1 MIVITTPTGHIGS
14 QVLKKLVA
22 TDSKVRVIARNP
34 SKIPDVE
41 KEKIEVIQGSL
52 EDIKSVAKAYEGA
65 DDLFFVVPP
74 SMQYSDVNEY
84 YLKFGKIT
92 CQAVQQQK
100 VKRVVYISGT
110 GLGHEKK
117 AGPVSAS
124 YLVEKMLED
133 TGAAVRVLHCGT
145 FMENLL
151 HSVPSLRFKSLFSTT
166 VPSDTKCPW
175 VATKDIADAAVRLL
189 IDKTWTGTGAAGV
202 LGPEDLSYGDI
213 AKIMSDVFEKEIV
226 YQQVADE
233 TLKATLLQFGAT
245 DAAAQ
250 GLLDIYSSMKNG
262 VFNKVPRSPQTSSP
276 TSLEQWCREV
286 LKPAL
291 TDA

>member
-1 MIVITTPTGHIGS
+1 MILITTPTGHIGS
-14 QVLKKLVA
+14 QVLKKLL
-22 TDSKVRVIARNP
+22 TTNSKVRVIARDP
-34 SKIPDVE
+34 SKISDIA

-52 EDIKSVAKAYEGA
+52 DDTQSVAKAYAGV

-92 CQAVQQQK
+92 CQAIQQQK
-100 VKRVVYISGT
+100 VKRVVFISGT

-117 AGPVSAS
+117 AGPISAS
-124 YLVEKMLED
+124 YLVEKLLED

-151 HSVPSLRFKSLFSTT
+151 HSVPSLKFKSQFSTT
-166 VPSDTKCPW
+166 VPADTKCPW
-175 VATKDIADAAVRLL
+175 VATADIADTAFRLL
-189 IDKTWTGTGAAGV
+189 VDKTWTGIGAVGV
-202 LGPEDLSYGDI
+202 LGPEDISYGDI
-213 AKIMSDVFEKEIV
+213 AKIMCDVLSKEIV

-250 GLLDIYSSMKNG
+250 GLIDIYSSMKNG
-262 VFNKVPRSPQTSSP
+262 VFNKVPRNPQSSSP
-276 TSLEQWCREV
+276 TTIKQWCHDV

-291 TDA
+291 TDV